1 MSNGESKL
9 ATQDFS
15 SKRINSVL
23 GNATL
28 GYKGYAFLD
37 VTARNDWSSTL
48 PSSNWSYFYPSASL
62 SGILSDIFEL
72 PKEYFLK
79 VRGSIAQVGNDT
91 SPYSLYNVY
100 TLDALGNHTVGSSSN
115 TYPLADLKP
124 EKTVSW
130 ELGVDYRMF
139 SNRLGIDFT
148 YYKSI
153 TTDQILSMTVP
164 GSSGYASKK
173 SMPERWKARV
183 LN

>member
-1 MSNGESKL
+1 M
-9 ATQDFS
+9 
-15 SKRINSVL
+15 
-23 GNATL
+23 

-173 SMPERWKARV
+173 INAGKMESKGVE
-183 LN
+183 

>member
-1 MSNGESKL
+1 M
-9 ATQDFS
+9 
-15 SKRINSVL
+15 
-23 GNATL
+23 

-91 SPYSLYNVY
+91 SPYSLYNNFKPE
-100 TLDALGNHTVGSSSN
+100 ALGDLTVGSSSN

-164 GSSGYASKK
+164 GSSGYTSKK